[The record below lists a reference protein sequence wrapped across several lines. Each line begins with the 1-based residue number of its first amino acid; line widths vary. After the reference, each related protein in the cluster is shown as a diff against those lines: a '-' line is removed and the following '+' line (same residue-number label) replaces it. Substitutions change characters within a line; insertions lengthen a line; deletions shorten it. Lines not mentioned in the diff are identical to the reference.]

1 MLTKILF
8 AIDDS
13 EYSLETIKY
22 VKSLA
27 QKYNAE
33 VSVIHVFEEPF
44 VYTIEYE
51 EMIVSE
57 KNEFLKQI
65 KATFIEFGLNVE
77 TTLRKGHIGKLIVEK
92 IEEGNFDFVVM
103 GKHGI
108 NTYKSILLGSSS
120 NYVVHH
126 SKCPVL
132 LV

>member
-1 MLTKILF
+1 MLKKILF

-13 EYSLETIKY
+13 EYSKESAKY
-22 VKSLA
+22 VKDLA

-51 EMIVSE
+51 EIVVE
-57 KNEFLKQI
+57 NKTEFLKQV
-65 KATFIEFGLNVE
+65 KTDFIEFGLNIE
-77 TTLRKGHIGKLIVEK
+77 TTLKKGHIGKLIVEK
-92 IEEGNFDFVVM
+92 IEDGNFDFVVM

-126 SKCPVL
+126 AKCPVL